1 MTTRSPKNRGL
12 GKGLDALFADQ
23 APVSE
28 RKDNGEM
35 QRVDDVDDS
44 DRVLYIDI
52 NDIKPNANQ
61 PRKNFNAE
69 KIRELADSIVE
80 HGIIQPLV
88 VRESNGFCEI
98 VAGERRWRAARIAG
112 LKKVPCIMRE
122 FTDEQNM
129 LVSIIENMQRE
140 DLNPIEEAKG
150 LQQMMVNFGLTHDQI
165 SKSISKSRPY
175 ISNSLRLLKLPEEI
189 QDMVSDGLLSMGHA
203 RALVNVDSQ
212 ELQIALCR
220 SVVEEG
226 LSVRELERIVAAE
239 GKPKKRRAK
248 RMKNPDTIRVENQLK
263 EKFGTKVTIS
273 ETGKKGKIQLEFY
286 SPEELNR
293 LLDMLISD

>member
-1 MTTRSPKNRGL
+1 MAARSPKNRGL

-28 RKDNGEM
+28 RGDNGET
-35 QRVDDVDDS
+35 RRDDDG

-52 NDIKPNANQ
+52 HDIKPNANQ
-61 PRKNFNAE
+61 PRKNFNEE

-88 VRESNGFCEI
+88 VRESDGFHEI

-112 LKKVPCIMRE
+112 LKRVPCIVRE
-122 FTDEQNM
+122 FTDEENM

-150 LQQMMVNFGLTHDQI
+150 LHQMMVNFGLTHDQI

-189 QDMVSDGLLSMGHA
+189 QDMVSEGALSMGHA
-203 RALVNVDSQ
+203 RALVNVEDRD
-212 ELQIALCR
+212 LQNALCR
-220 SVVEEG
+220 RVIDEG
-226 LSVRELERIVAAE
+226 LSVRALEKIVSEE

-248 RMKNPDTIRVENQLK
+248 RMKSPDTIRVENQLK

-273 ETGKKGKIQLEFY
+273 ETGKKGRIQLEFY
-286 SPEELNR
+286 STEELNR
-293 LLDMLISD
+293 LLDMLISE

>member
-35 QRVDDVDDS
+35 QRVDDS

-112 LKKVPCIMRE
+112 LKRVPCIMRE

>member
-1 MTTRSPKNRGL
+1 MAARSPKNRGL

-23 APVSE
+23 APVAE

-35 QRVDDVDDS
+35 QRADDS

-61 PRKNFNAE
+61 PRKNFNEE

-88 VRESNGFCEI
+88 VRESDGFYEI

-112 LKKVPCIMRE
+112 LKKVPCITRE
-122 FTDEQNM
+122 FTDEQNI

-150 LQQMMVNFGLTHDQI
+150 LHQMMVNFGLTHDQI

-203 RALVNVDSQ
+203 RALVNVEGQ
-212 ELQIALCR
+212 ELQISLCR
-220 SVVEEG
+220 SVIEKG
-226 LSVRELERIVAAE
+226 LSVRELEKIVAAE

-248 RMKNPDTIRVENQLK
+248 RMKSPDTIRVENQLK

>member
-35 QRVDDVDDS
+35 QRVDDS

>member
-35 QRVDDVDDS
+35 QRVDDS

-273 ETGKKGKIQLEFY
+273 ETGKKERSSLSFTVRK
-286 SPEELNR
+286 N
-293 LLDMLISD
+293 

>member
-1 MTTRSPKNRGL
+1 MNVIKRSGEEVIFNASKIENAVR
-12 GKGLDALFADQ
+12 KANQ
-23 APVSE
+23 ATEPEQRMSEDSLKETVS
-28 RKDNGEM
+28 
-35 QRVDDVDDS
+35 
-44 DRVLYIDI
+44 RVL
-52 NDIKPNANQ
+52 
-61 PRKNFNAE
+61 
-69 KIRELADSIVE
+69 
-80 HGIIQPLV
+80 
-88 VRESNGFCEI
+88 
-98 VAGERRWRAARIAG
+98 
-112 LKKVPCIMRE
+112 
-122 FTDEQNM
+122 
-129 LVSIIENMQRE
+129 
-140 DLNPIEEAKG
+140 
-150 LQQMMVNFGLTHDQI
+150 DQI
-165 SKSISKSRPY
+165 A
-175 ISNSLRLLKLPEEI
+175 LLNRAIGVEEI

-248 RMKNPDTIRVENQLK
+248 RMKSPDTIRVENQLK

>member
-35 QRVDDVDDS
+35 QRVDDS

-248 RMKNPDTIRVENQLK
+248 RMKSPDTIRVENQLK